1 MDALQKRLPY
11 SLDAEQSVLGS
22 ILIDPECFD
31 EVAQIIRQDD
41 FYLETHGEIFGLMQS
56 YSLQSKNID
65 VITLINSLV
74 ANKIYEDE
82 AAARSYIK
90 LLVDIVP
97 GSSNAKDYASSS
109 PSYYGN

>member
-41 FYLETHGEIFGLMQS
+41 FYLETHGQIFGLMQS

-82 AAARSYIK
+82 TVALYTVTPQVNITLKSNFTF
-90 LLVDIVP
+90 D
-97 GSSNAKDYASSS
+97 SSKMYMNI
-109 PSYYGN
+109 